1 MVKSVLICIVI
12 CFGFVSSSLA
22 QLTYRLELGVG
33 GSPYF
38 EHDIVQT
45 VSGGIGYSFFEE
57 LTVFGGI
64 NMFSQSSYL
73 FPFEAESEDASWEED
88 KTERLTS
95 FLLQAGIHHS
105 LTIKTFTKNK
115 SQWEYKRIGIFPE
128 INAYFNPYLNRKYK
142 IENGEEYKASYASQL
157 SYGLGGGVFYG
168 SWKMYLAL
176 KYECNTID
184 NLESVSKLVS
194 TLEKNN
200 KFNHVVSLI
209 FVFR

>member
-1 MVKSVLICIVI
+1 MVKEVLICVFLF
-12 CFGFVSSSLA
+12 FGFLNSGLA

-38 EHDIVQT
+38 EHDIVKT
-45 VSGGIGYSFFEE
+45 ISGDIGYSFFEE
-57 LTVFGGI
+57 LFVFGGI

-73 FPFEAESEDASWEED
+73 FPFEVESEDAKWEED

-95 FLLQAGIHHS
+95 ILLQAGIHHS
-105 LTIKTFTKNK
+105 LTLKTFTKNK
-115 SQWEYKRIGIFPE
+115 SQWEYKRIGVFPE
-128 INAYFNPYLNRKYK
+128 FNAYFNPYLNRKYK
-142 IENGEEYKASYASQL
+142 NGNGENYKAPYSTQL
-157 SYGLGGGVFYG
+157 AYGFGGGVLYG

-184 NLESVSKLVS
+184 NLESINKLVPE
-194 TLEKNN
+194 LVKNN